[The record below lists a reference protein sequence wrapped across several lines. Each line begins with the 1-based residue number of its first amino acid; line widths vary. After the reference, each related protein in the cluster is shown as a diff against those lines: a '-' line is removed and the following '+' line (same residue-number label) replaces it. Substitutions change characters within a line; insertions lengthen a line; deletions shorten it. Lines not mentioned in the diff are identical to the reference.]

1 MPFFFS
7 IFFYNRHCQTANRER
22 DRGAY
27 DVYIIMFE
35 VGKRGKGSV
44 LLIDV
49 NEEKKGKK
57 REKEGKKREKNVNE

>member
-7 IFFYNRHCQTANRER
+7 IFFFYNRHCQTANRER
-22 DRGAY
+22 DGGAY

-49 NEEKKGKK
+49 NEETKKKKEKKGKEHK
-57 REKEGKKREKNVNE
+57 

>member
-7 IFFYNRHCQTANRER
+7 IFFFYNRHCQTANCEH
-22 DRGAY
+22 DGDAY

-35 VGKRGKGSV
+35 VGKRSKGSV

-49 NEEKKGKK
+49 NKEKKRKKKGKK
-57 REKEGKKREKNVNE
+57 REKKGKEHK